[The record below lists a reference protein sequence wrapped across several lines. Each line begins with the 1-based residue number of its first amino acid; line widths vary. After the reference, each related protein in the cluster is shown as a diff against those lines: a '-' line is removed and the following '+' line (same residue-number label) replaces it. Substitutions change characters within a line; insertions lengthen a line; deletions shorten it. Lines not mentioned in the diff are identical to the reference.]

1 MKALL
6 MANLMIL
13 GVAQWLPD
21 GHQDRSN
28 NTFVHCHW
36 NNLDVGMTW
45 KRPCVF
51 IVCEVK
57 STKSRLEEYHV
68 GYELMEVDAL
78 KGEGKHRGFGSAKS
92 RGRGGC
98 FLCGQQGHTQANCSI
113 KGNVKVKAGT
123 KAKQG

>member
-1 MKALL
+1 MRALL

-78 KGEGKHRGFGSAKS
+78 KGEGNIVVLALQNHVAVEDAFCVVS
-92 RGRGGC
+92 RGTLKPIAR
-98 FLCGQQGHTQANCSI
+98 
-113 KGNVKVKAGT
+113 
-123 KAKQG
+123 